1 MTQQHFA
8 RLTELENMNKL
19 FPILTVLS
27 FFNQGK
33 AGKAASLA
41 IGCNEYKA
49 EKSQSLISKN
59 RLENC
64 WLKIGFYIS
73 IEFGK

>member
-8 RLTELENMNKL
+8 RLTELENMSKL

-27 FFNQGK
+27 FFHQE
-33 AGKAASLA
+33 KAASLA

>member
-8 RLTELENMNKL
+8 RLTELENMSKL

-27 FFNQGK
+27 FFNQ
-33 AGKAASLA
+33 GKAASLA

-49 EKSQSLISKN
+49 EKSQSSISKN